1 MNQSPNQ
8 LFRQSFGQVTRVVIF
23 VLAAAMLSACA
34 ESMDDLDKYI
44 AMVKERP
51 ADPIPPI
58 PGVKT
63 YTPYEY
69 NALAGRDPFKASLRE
84 GSDDQRR
91 ASNKSGPRPDFERPK
106 EYLERYE
113 LDTMSMVGTFRK
125 GQDYW
130 ALIRDPE
137 GIVHRVSVGEY
148 LGRNHGRVVLVGD
161 TEVDMSELI
170 SDGAGGWLVREA
182 SIALGEG

>member
-1 MNQSPNQ
+1 MNQSFKNIA
-8 LFRQSFGQVTRVVIF
+8 RVVVILL
-23 VLAAAMLSACA
+23 LATILSACT

-44 AMVKERP
+44 ATIKDRP
-51 ADPIPPI
+51 STPIPPI
-58 PGVKT
+58 PSVRT

-69 NALAGRDPFKASLRE
+69 NALAGRDPFKASLNE
-84 GSDDQRR
+84 GSDDERT
-91 ASNKSGPRPDFERPK
+91 ASKGGPRPDFDRPK

-125 GQDYW
+125 DESYW

-137 GIVHRVSVGEY
+137 GVVHRVPQGEF
-148 LGRNHGRVVLVGD
+148 LGRNHGRVVSISD
-161 TEVDMSELI
+161 TQVDMSELI
-170 SDGAGGWLVREA
+170 PDGAGGWLVREA